1 MTKFGLFVTGTDT
14 DIGKT
19 VIAGALA
26 LAFRRRGID
35 VGVMKPAATGCR
47 TRGTKRIAE
56 DIEFLLAAAGSEDE
70 PELVCPYMLREPLAP
85 EVAAQI
91 EGIRIDTRK
100 IIAAYRELS
109 DRHEMIIV
117 EGAGGV
123 FVPIKKNYFMLDLL
137 PALALP
143 ALVVIRPGLGTIN
156 HTLLTCEILRA
167 QGTKIA
173 GLIMNDYPKR
183 PSLSERTN
191 PDVLRRYAK
200 TPLLGVVPHLDTVSV
215 PERKLNGLDEA
226 IEQAV
231 DVRKLL
237 SRLRKECR

>member
-1 MTKFGLFVTGTDT
+1 MKFGIFVTGTDT

-19 VIAGALA
+19 VVAGGLAGALHKQG
-26 LAFRRRGID
+26 FN

-47 TRGTKRIAE
+47 TRRKKRIAE
-56 DIEFLLAAAGSEDE
+56 DVEFLLAAAASDDE

-85 EVAAQI
+85 EVAAKI
-91 EGIRIDTRK
+91 EGVRIDSDK

-109 DRHEMIIV
+109 RRHEVMIV
-117 EGAGGV
+117 EGAGGIY
-123 FVPIKKNYFMLDLL
+123 VPIKKNYFMLDLL

-143 ALVVIRPGLGTIN
+143 VLVVIRPGLGTIN
-156 HTLLTCEILRA
+156 HTMLTCEVLRA
-167 QGTKIA
+167 RKAKIA

-200 TPLLGVVPHLDTVSV
+200 APLLGVIPHLEGVSV
-215 PERKLNGLDEA
+215 SERKVDGLQEG

-231 DVRKLL
+231 DMKKLIR
-237 SRLRKECR
+237 RLRKECR